1 VRTRQLIERQKSM
14 SERLRELRENKRGS
28 QWDGWDGRIP
38 ADNAPV
44 ETHEDAA
51 DYAGRAAQID
61 LPLDGSKSPLFASR
75 VTYP

>member
-1 VRTRQLIERQKSM
+1 M

-28 QWDGWDGRIP
+28 QWDGWEGRIT

-51 DYAGRAAQID
+51 AYAGRAAQID
-61 LPLDGSKSPLFASR
+61 MPLDGSK
-75 VTYP
+75 

>member
-1 VRTRQLIERQKSM
+1 M

-28 QWDGWDGRIP
+28 QWDGWEGRIS

-61 LPLDGSKSPLFASR
+61 LPLDGSK
-75 VTYP
+75 